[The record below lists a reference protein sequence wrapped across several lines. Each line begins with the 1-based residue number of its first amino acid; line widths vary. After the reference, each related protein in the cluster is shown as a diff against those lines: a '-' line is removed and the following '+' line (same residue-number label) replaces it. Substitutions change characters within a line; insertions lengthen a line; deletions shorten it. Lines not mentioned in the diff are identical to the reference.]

1 MSDYKKI
8 FNFLKLDTIVD
19 HISDLIEAKIEVYK
33 VELKYEAAK
42 VGSRLIT
49 FIILSFILFMVLLFL
64 SFTLSTF
71 LNDVLESRFWG
82 YAIVTAFYTLIFVLF
97 ILLNIT
103 EVFRRKFEEMLIG
116 NEESDTSKPE
126 ADTSKPELD
135 E

>member
-8 FNFLKLDTIVD
+8 FNFLKLDSIID

-33 VELKYEAAK
+33 VEMKYEAAK
-42 VGSRLIT
+42 IGSRLIT

-71 LNDVLESRFWG
+71 LNDVLQSRFWG
-82 YAIVTAFYTLIFVLF
+82 YAIVTSFYILIFVLF
-97 ILLNIT
+97 I
-103 EVFRRKFEEMLIG
+103 VFNVSEIFRKKFEELLIG
-116 NEESDTSKPE
+116 NEESE
-126 ADTSKPELD
+126 ASKPELD

>member
-8 FNFLKLDTIVD
+8 FNFLKLDSIVD

-33 VELKYEAAK
+33 VEMKYEAAK
-42 VGSRLIT
+42 IGSRLIT

-71 LNDVLESRFWG
+71 LNELLQSRFWG
-82 YAIVTAFYTLIFVLF
+82 YAIVTGFYILIFVLF
-97 ILLNIT
+97 IILNIA
-103 EVFRRKFEEMLIG
+103 EIFRKKFEEMLIG

-126 ADTSKPELD
+126 LD